1 MKYAV
6 DEIIDNKVVLE
17 NIETKETTIEE
28 LSKFKNKVKEGQI
41 YEYREEYILDNEEE
55 QKRRQRIEEKFN
67 RLKKV
72 SNND

>member
-17 NIETKETTIEE
+17 NIETKETKVEE
-28 LSKFKNKVKEGQI
+28 LSKFKNKVIEWQI
-41 YEYREEYILDNEEE
+41 YEYKEEYILDQDEEK
-55 QKRRQRIEEKFN
+55 KRRQRIEDKFN

>member
-17 NIETKETTIEE
+17 NIETKEIKVEK
-28 LSKFKNKVKEGQI
+28 LNKFKNKVKEGQI
-41 YEYREEYILDNEEE
+41 YEYKEEYILDLEEE
-55 QKRRQRIEEKFN
+55 QNRRKRIEEKFN

-72 SNND
+72 ENDN